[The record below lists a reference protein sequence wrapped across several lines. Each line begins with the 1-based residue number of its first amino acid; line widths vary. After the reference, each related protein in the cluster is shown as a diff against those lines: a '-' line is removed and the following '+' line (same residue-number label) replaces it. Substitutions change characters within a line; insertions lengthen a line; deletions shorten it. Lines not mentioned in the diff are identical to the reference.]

1 MNSTNPSTIQTAV
14 PKGPHSKYAMLQVI
28 ISYIFPTDLPGNKS
42 ISVHLLYRLEN
53 RRIKPTF
60 NTPKAKYN
68 KPSIFALISYK
79 FDETYDEIYQHPN
92 DKYGA

>member
-14 PKGPHSKYAMLQVI
+14 PKGPHSKYAMLQVT

-60 NTPKAKYN
+60 NAPKAKYN
-68 KPSIFALISYK
+68 NMSINPLFSNE
-79 FDETYDEIYQHPN
+79 FDEIYNEIYQQSSEN
-92 DKYGA
+92 QSA